1 MGKTYALVI
10 EGRVKEIIKTE
21 GLFAN
26 IPIEK
31 RYAEDKIKCMFEC
44 GEEVKEGMDYN
55 YETGEYTEH
64 VEEIVEIEENVEE
77 IVEIE
82 ENVEGVAENGEKTNE
97 TIEKEEEN

>member
-64 VEEIVEIEENVEE
+64 VEEIVEIEENVE
-77 IVEIE
+77 
-82 ENVEGVAENGEKTNE
+82 GVAENGEKTNE